1 MNVPYSIK
9 KGYRPILY
17 CHKDYVPVEFIKI
30 LYKLDGRTNKIK
42 DSISENIK
50 NGERAVILLK
60 PIYPPNQPYW
70 RLSSKIVCEKYNDNP
85 FLGSIIIM
93 DYNKI
98 IAVGKI
104 LEVNK
109 ENIENEINL
118 DELKKSY
125 KFS

>member
-1 MNVPYSIK
+1 
-9 KGYRPILY
+9 
-17 CHKDYVPVEFIKI
+17 
-30 LYKLDGRTNKIK
+30 
-42 DSISENIK
+42 
-50 NGERAVILLK
+50 
-60 PIYPPNQPYW
+60 
-70 RLSSKIVCEKYNDNP
+70 
-85 FLGSIIIM
+85 M